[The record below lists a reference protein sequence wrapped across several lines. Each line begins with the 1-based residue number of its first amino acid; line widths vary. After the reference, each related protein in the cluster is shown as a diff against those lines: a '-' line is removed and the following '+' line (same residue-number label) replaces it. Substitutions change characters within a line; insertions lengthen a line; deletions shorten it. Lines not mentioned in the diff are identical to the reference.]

1 MKYLEGLN
9 DAQREAVLHS
19 GGALLILAGAG
30 SGKTRVITVKIAHLI
45 AQGSVDPRSI
55 LAVTFTNKAAAEM
68 KSRAC
73 LLEPRATDAMI
84 KTFHSFGAWL
94 LRRNGRRIGLSSTF
108 TIYDDDDSITL
119 LRSIYPHYN
128 RSHLSRFSHLISR
141 AKDYGLRPDDDLSQ
155 ISADPEFVE
164 MYRSYQ
170 SRLTEIGNVDFGD
183 LILRSRELLE
193 TDHDVANRLRGR
205 FSVILVD
212 EYQDSNVAQY
222 QLLQALCGPNTYV
235 CVVGDDDQSIYRFRG
250 AEVRNILTFADSF
263 PNTTTIRLE
272 ENYRS
277 TEPILKLAG
286 SVVERNESRLG
297 KTLWTRRLGGTT
309 PRLALLSGPDEE
321 VNYCVELIRR
331 NPEGETAILY
341 RTNAQSRAFETTFM
355 RIGIPY
361 RIVGTLRF
369 YDREEVKDAIA
380 LLKFSANPRDEVA
393 FRRIANKPSRGIGA
407 KSLHLI
413 VAEAIRQ
420 GGDLIAGCRSA
431 DVGKK
436 ARAGLTEFLSA
447 LEELLALGGEAALL
461 GSGGDTAGLGE
472 DAPNVAGGADAAHPV
487 TPTSKEAAADLGVV
501 VERALRAS
509 GLVEFHQGRDE
520 IAGSQKEANLEE
532 LVNAASLYPA
542 SGEGL
547 LEFLDAVELDATRQ
561 EESVEGNAVTLITM
575 HNTKGLEFDRVII
588 TGLEE
593 GLFPRDGDTDPAEVE
608 EERRLFYVAVTR
620 ARSELYLTSCRYRR
634 IRGRLME
641 LSPSR
646 FLSEIP
652 RELMETSGD
661 DGGPWRAA
669 FGPVLG
675 GGDANSTS
683 SPGEDNP
690 YPPGTGVFHDQYGP
704 GIVVQAWYRDADLIV
719 AVQFESGRTAKFL
732 PKYTRLER
740 IAVDD

>member
-30 SGKTRVITVKIAHLI
+30 SGKTRVIVVKIAHLI
-45 AQGSVDPRSI
+45 AGGAVDPRSI

-108 TIYDDDDSITL
+108 TIYDDDDSVTL
-119 LRSIYPHYN
+119 LRSMYPQYN
-128 RSHLSRFSHLISR
+128 RSHLARFSHLISR
-141 AKDYGLRPDDDLSQ
+141 AKDYGLVPNDDLSR
-155 ISADPEFVE
+155 ISPDPEFVE
-164 MYRSYQ
+164 MYRAYQ
-170 SRLTEIGNVDFGD
+170 RRLAEIGNVDFGD

-193 TDHDVANRLRGR
+193 TDSDVAARLRAR

-222 QLLQALCGPNTYV
+222 QLLQALCGPDTYV

-250 AEVRNILTFADSF
+250 AEIQNILTFADSF

-286 SVVERNESRLG
+286 AVVERNESRLG
-297 KTLWTRRLGGTT
+297 KTLWTRRLGGTIPKIAT
-309 PRLALLSGPDEE
+309 FSGPDEE
-321 VNYCVELIRR
+321 VNYCVDLIRR
-331 NPEGETAILY
+331 CPDEETAILY

-355 RIGIPY
+355 RMGIPY

-369 YDREEVKDAIA
+369 YAREEVKDAIA

-393 FRRIANKPSRGIGA
+393 FRRIVNKPSRGVGA
-407 KSLHLI
+407 KSVHLI
-413 VAEAIRQ
+413 VAEAIRR
-420 GGDLIAGCRSA
+420 GGDLISACRA
-431 DVGKK
+431 TEVGKK
-436 ARAGLTEFLSA
+436 AKAGLAEFLLS
-447 LEELLALGGEAALL
+447 LEDLLALGLEAADQIGAS
-461 GSGGDTAGLGE
+461 GSGAAGTSARDGAPRAGE
-472 DAPNVAGGADAAHPV
+472 TIASAPKREERTGGMERPLAV
-487 TPTSKEAAADLGVV
+487 DLGVV
-501 VERALRAS
+501 VEQALRAS

-561 EESVEGNAVTLITM
+561 NEPVAGNAATLITM

-593 GLFPRDGDTDPAEVE
+593 GLFPRDGDANPEEVE

-620 ARSELYLTSCRYRR
+620 ARSELHLTSCRYRR

-646 FLSEIP
+646 FLGEIP
-652 RELMETSGD
+652 RDLVEWVRGFGD
-661 DGGPWRAA
+661 
-669 FGPVLG
+669 VSG
-675 GGDANSTS
+675 GGFGLPGA
-683 SPGEDNP
+683 SPAEDNP
-690 YPPGTGVFHDQYGP
+690 YPPGTGVFHEQYGP
-704 GIVVQAWYRDADLIV
+704 GIVAQAWYRDSELIV